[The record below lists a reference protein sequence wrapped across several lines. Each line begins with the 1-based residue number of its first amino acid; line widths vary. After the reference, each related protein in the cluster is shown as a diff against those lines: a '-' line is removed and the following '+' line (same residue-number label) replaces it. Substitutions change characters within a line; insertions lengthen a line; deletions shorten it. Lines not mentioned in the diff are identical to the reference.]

1 MLRQPLIQMDQYP
14 KKSLQELMKPFSYEM
29 ISYQTE
35 IDVAIPK
42 MAKNIENNEVEKNT
56 GTGFVSGTLT
66 ALTSQKLRK
75 RLKKE
80 EDGAIATVV
89 FKKVR

>member
-1 MLRQPLIQMDQYP
+1 
-14 KKSLQELMKPFSYEM
+14 MKPFAYEM

-80 EDGAIATVV
+80 DGAIATVV

>member
-1 MLRQPLIQMDQYP
+1 
-14 KKSLQELMKPFSYEM
+14 MKPFSYEM

-42 MAKNIENNEVEKNT
+42 MAKNIENNAVEKNT

-80 EDGAIATVV
+80 DGAIATVV